1 MLAGSGSCAG
11 QISAGP
17 RARANGGLRIIYYLL
32 INDRQFWMFSVYA
45 KDELENLTADQ
56 ERQLRGAIQAE
67 LKKRGM

>member
-1 MLAGSGSCAG
+1 
-11 QISAGP
+11 
-17 RARANGGLRIIYYLL
+17 
-32 INDRQFWMFSVYA
+32 MFSVYA

>member
-1 MLAGSGSCAG
+1 MDAGGFRKLRWPDQRRG
-11 QISAGP
+11 KGK
-17 RARANGGLRIIYYLL
+17 RGGLRIIYYLL